1 MFRPFLTMA
10 ALALTLAACDA
21 TYTTGSTVPGMN
33 SGTYADLPGT
43 PDFGMARRACGLA
56 TAGAGGLT
64 RVEFERDAPGGALI
78 MLHARR
84 DPNTTDSQRWRCYFD
99 YGTRAVRAYPA

>member
-1 MFRPFLTMA
+1 MLRPILTIA
-10 ALALTLAACDA
+10 PLALLLAACDT
-21 TYTTGSTVPGMN
+21 TYVTGSNVPGMITG
-33 SGTYADLPGT
+33 SYADLPGT
-43 PDFGMARRACGLA
+43 PDYRMARQACGLA

-84 DPNTTDSQRWRCYFD
+84 DPNTSDSRRWRCYFD